1 MEVAAIGA
9 LLPEVFAGVVGGN
22 RVGVVGGGG
31 VIEFKVETGLN
42 GGFDAV
48 FIRAVDGDD
57 GLNAAAFGG
66 AQEHGGLGVAKREDR
81 GVGLGHVVNID
92 GPGIGRCVGAGAG
105 GSHCVFI
112 YDAAGPGC
120 GNGRGNDFSHGCGYC
135 DSATHIHMSG
145 YGGTEDRTA
154 FFVRHG
160 RLRRGFARTSGGH
173 GAPPAEVCH
182 SGV

>member
-57 GLNAAAFGG
+57 GLNAAAS
-66 AQEHGGLGVAKREDR
+66 E
-81 GVGLGHVVNID
+81 
-92 GPGIGRCVGAGAG
+92 
-105 GSHCVFI
+105 
-112 YDAAGPGC
+112 
-120 GNGRGNDFSHGCGYC
+120 
-135 DSATHIHMSG
+135 
-145 YGGTEDRTA
+145 
-154 FFVRHG
+154 
-160 RLRRGFARTSGGH
+160 
-173 GAPPAEVCH
+173 
-182 SGV
+182 